1 LLREGGIV
9 IQTLKIIALP
19 SLLTFAIVA
28 SSLMGLMSYLSQ
40 QSLQTTY
47 IVKSLQQASPCLL
60 CHDGSF
66 ARSALKV
73 AWLPCEARP
82 VN

>member
-1 LLREGGIV
+1 MHRSF
-9 IQTLKIIALP
+9 KILFLP

-40 QSLQTTY
+40 SSLETTY
-47 IVKSLQQASPCLL
+47 FVKNLQQDRPCLL

-66 ARSALKV
+66 ARSSLRI
-73 AWLPCEARP
+73 AWLPCEALP
-82 VN
+82 PNN

>member
-1 LLREGGIV
+1 MYRSFRILV
-9 IQTLKIIALP
+9 LP

-28 SSLMGLMSYLSQ
+28 SGLMGLMSYLSQ
-40 QSLQTTY
+40 QSLRTTY
-47 IVKSLQQASPCLL
+47 IVKSLQQAAPCFL

-66 ARSALKV
+66 SRSSLRV

-82 VN
+82 TSN

>member
-1 LLREGGIV
+1 MFRSF
-9 IQTLKIIALP
+9 KILVLP
-19 SLLTFAIVA
+19 SLLTFVIVA
-28 SSLMGLMSYLSQ
+28 SSLMGLMSYLSR

-47 IVKSLQQASPCLL
+47 IVKNLQQAGPCLL

-66 ARSALKV
+66 ARSALRV

>member
-1 LLREGGIV
+1 MYRSF
-9 IQTLKIIALP
+9 KILVLP
-19 SLLTFAIVA
+19 SLLTFAIVV
-28 SSLMGLMSYLSQ
+28 SSLMGLMSYLSRSSVENTCLVR
-40 QSLQTTY
+40 SLR
-47 IVKSLQQASPCLL
+47 QAGPCLI

-66 ARSALKV
+66 ARSALRVQV